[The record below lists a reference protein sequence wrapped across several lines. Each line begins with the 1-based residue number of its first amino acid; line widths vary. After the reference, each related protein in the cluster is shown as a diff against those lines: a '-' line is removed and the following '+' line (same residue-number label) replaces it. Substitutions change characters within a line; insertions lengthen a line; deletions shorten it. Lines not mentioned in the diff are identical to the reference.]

1 MQGVEVLAVV
11 VGPLLAR
18 SLAHQLLQLGVAAQP
33 RELDDV
39 HLAQLVKVQKLVV
52 DAVFQ
57 AVAAGGDQPGDGA
70 GDAGR
75 VKVLEHRDALVA
87 LLDVELVQKLVGGH
101 RVADALLEVG
111 VAQHRPL
118 GGELGV
124 LLQQRHEVG
133 GERGVAAAGL
143 GAHDALAGHI
153 HQAQRLGGHDV
164 HIDQDVVQHRQVRV
178 LAAGHMGAVVL
189 LACLVGGSVFFHRHR
204 HTLLSVR
211 QSARAGDSSRPARAG
226 SKQTFLLCQ
235 TAQTLPCPVC
245 QTLHILLYPGGT
257 PPPKPQ
263 YTTLFAFCLYHRRHP
278 PGIHD
283 RPARTAK
290 SG

>member
-1 MQGVEVLAVV
+1 
-11 VGPLLAR
+11 
-18 SLAHQLLQLGVAAQP
+18 
-33 RELDDV
+33 LDI
-39 HLAQLVKVQKLVV
+39 AFF
-52 DAVFQ
+52 FQ
-57 AVAAGGDQPGDGA
+57 AEDGIRYRNVT
-70 GDAGR
+70 G
-75 VKVLEHRDALVA
+75 VQTCAL
-87 LLDVELVQKLVGGH
+87 
-101 RVADALLEVG
+101 
-111 VAQHRPL
+111 P
-118 GGELGV
+118 
-124 LLQQRHEVG
+124 
-133 GERGVAAAGL
+133 
-143 GAHDALAGHI
+143 I
-153 HQAQRLGGHDV
+153 S
-164 HIDQDVVQHRQVRV
+164 
-178 LAAGHMGAVVL
+178 VVL

-283 RPARTAK
+283 RPAGAAK